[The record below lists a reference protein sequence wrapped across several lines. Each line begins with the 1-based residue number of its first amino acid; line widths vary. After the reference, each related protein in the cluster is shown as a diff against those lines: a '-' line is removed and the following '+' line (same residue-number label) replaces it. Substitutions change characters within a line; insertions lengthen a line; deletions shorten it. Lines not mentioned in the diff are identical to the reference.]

1 MNKHDLSLVVGK
13 VAIVTH
19 PFVNPEEEYRQSR
32 PLRLAAV
39 LAPLA
44 TEVFIVTGNF
54 HHAIPYQNV
63 KVVNVKTPIVRRQK
77 ESLLLRVRRFIC
89 AQFTLSLALIRLTI
103 QAEDKVDVIFFF
115 GAETLVVPAITCKLL
130 RKYVGLVLRGSL
142 ETETRMAGDHFSK
155 FLSCLKRISMA
166 LSDNIFLYS
175 KSLITQWDLKRYED
189 KIVVAP
195 SDVWVD
201 TNRFKATE
209 PLFTREK
216 VIGCV
221 GRIDVVSGVY
231 NLVQA
236 MTEVLKEMRDV
247 RALIVGDGQS
257 RAEVGRFLQSE
268 CWVTHDDLPLY
279 LNQLKLMVLPSYS
292 EGLPTRALEAMACG
306 TPVLATSVGSIPD
319 IIRDGETG
327 FIMADNSPECI
338 ASNVLRALNHPNL
351 DQISEN
357 GIALIE
363 REYRYEVIRDRFR
376 TVIAELHR
384 GREW

>member
-1 MNKHDLSLVVGK
+1 M
-13 VAIVTH
+13 
-19 PFVNPEEEYRQSR
+19 
-32 PLRLAAV
+32 
-39 LAPLA
+39 
-44 TEVFIVTGNF
+44 
-54 HHAIPYQNV
+54 
-63 KVVNVKTPIVRRQK
+63 
-77 ESLLLRVRRFIC
+77 
-89 AQFTLSLALIRLTI
+89 
-103 QAEDKVDVIFFF
+103 DVIFFF

-142 ETETRMAGDHFSK
+142 EMETRMRGNHFSK
-155 FLSCLKRISMA
+155 FLSCLKRITMA
-166 LSDNIFLYS
+166 LSNNIFLYS
-175 KSLITQWDLKRYED
+175 KSLISQWDLKRYED

-201 TNRFKATE
+201 TNGFKATE
-209 PLFTREK
+209 PLSTREK
-216 VIGCV
+216 VIGYV

-257 RAEVGRFLQSE
+257 QAEIERFLQSE
-268 CWVTHDDLPLY
+268 CLTEQVQLTGWVTHDDIPRY
-279 LNQLKLMVLPSYS
+279 LNQLKLLVLPSYS

-319 IIRDGETG
+319 LIRDGETG

-363 REYRYEVIRDRFR
+363 RKYRYEVIRDRFR

-384 GREW
+384 RREW